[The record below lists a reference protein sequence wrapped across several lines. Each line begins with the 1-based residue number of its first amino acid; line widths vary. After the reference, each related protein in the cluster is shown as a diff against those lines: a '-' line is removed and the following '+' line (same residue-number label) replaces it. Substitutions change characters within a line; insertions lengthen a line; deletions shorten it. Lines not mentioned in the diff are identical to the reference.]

1 METTS
6 AKLLHDGGT
15 ELYWANAVCRDAR
28 TEGRRETLRHTKP
41 HLVMIDSRVR
51 EEARFDTALSHM
63 HGIHAMAVTDA
74 RQRQYI

>member
-1 METTS
+1 
-6 AKLLHDGGT
+6 
-15 ELYWANAVCRDAR
+15 
-28 TEGRRETLRHTKP
+28 
-41 HLVMIDSRVR
+41 MIDSRVR